1 MDDRGELARLLR
13 VGADKARAVA
23 AVTLD
28 RAHTTSAWCRVEFV
42 APCPHDVSLTATD
55 RRILRLAAPA
65 FGALAAEPLY
75 RLVDTAIV
83 GRLGKEQLGGVAI
96 AISILSIVIAG
107 SNFLA
112 YGTTQRVANRLGAD
126 DRPALPTSGSR
137 RSGSRCSS
145 ARRPRPCWRS
155 SPIRSSRSSVGATR
169 SSPLPRPTSGSR
181 RSAFRS
187 SSWDSPHR
195 ERSGVRATTDHR

>member
-1 MDDRGELARLLR
+1 M
-13 VGADKARAVA
+13 
-23 AVTLD
+23 
-28 RAHTTSAWCRVEFV
+28 
-42 APCPHDVSLTATD
+42 SLTATD

-126 DRPALPTSGSR
+126 DPTGAANVGVQAFWLALFIGVTAAPLLAFFAEPLVSTL
-137 RSGSRCSS
+137 
-145 ARRPRPCWRS
+145 
-155 SPIRSSRSSVGATR
+155 GA
-169 SSPLPRPTSGSR
+169 SDEVLPLPRPTCGSR
-181 RSAFRS
+181 RSACRS
-187 SSWDSPHR
+187 CSWVSPRRAHNV
-195 ERSGVRATTDHR
+195 GPATTDRR